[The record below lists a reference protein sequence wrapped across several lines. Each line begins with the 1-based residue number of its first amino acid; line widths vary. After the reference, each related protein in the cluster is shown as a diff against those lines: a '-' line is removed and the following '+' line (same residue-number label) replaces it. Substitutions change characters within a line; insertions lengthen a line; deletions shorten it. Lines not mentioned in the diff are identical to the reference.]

1 MSFRGLLF
9 LSAWMFATGIFGILS
24 RRHVVALVLSIELL
38 FNGANLALLSFAWA
52 YGVLS
57 AASLAFLGIAVT
69 VAEVAVGLAIFLLVV
84 RLSGTAAAD
93 ELAGLRG

>member
-1 MSFRGLLF
+1 MSFQALLF
-9 LSAWMFATGIFGILS
+9 LSAWMFATGIFGLLS
-24 RRHVVALVLSIELL
+24 RRHVVALLLSIELL
-38 FNGANLALLSFAWA
+38 FNGANLALLTFAWA

-84 RLSGTAAAD
+84 RLKGKAAAD
-93 ELAGLRG
+93 ELKQLAG

>member
-1 MSFRGLLF
+1 MNFRALLF
-9 LSAWMFATGIFGILS
+9 LSAWMFGVGIFGVLS
-24 RRHVVALVLSIELL
+24 RRHVVSLLLSIELL

-69 VAEVAVGLAIFLLVV
+69 VAEVAVGLALFLLVV
-84 RLSGTAAAD
+84 RLSGTPAAD
-93 ELAGLRG
+93 ELRRLAG